1 MSSASTF
8 YPASSL
14 ISAIQLGVTTVVTFT
29 APHDFTVGE
38 VVSFRVSQQ
47 YGTVQLNNQQP
58 TVIAISSSTITV
70 PIDSRGYTPFIS
82 NPTNPQ
88 QLAMVVPSSSGV
100 VPGAFIAQ
108 TNLQDAFDN
117 IPED

>member
-1 MSSASTF
+1 MSSPTGF

-14 ISAIQLGVTTVVTFT
+14 ISGITLGVNTVVTFT
-29 APHDFTVGE
+29 ASHDFTVGE

-58 TVIAISSSTITV
+58 TVTSITPTTITV
-70 PIDSRGYTPFIS
+70 PIDSRQFTPFIAS
-82 NPTNPQ
+82 PTNPQ

-100 VPGAFIAQ
+100 VPRAFIAQ

-117 IPED
+117 LPED